1 MDAHAM
7 PSLGYGL
14 RHDSNPT
21 KLGLMD
27 CAGLAD
33 AYLIGMSE
41 GPNFD
46 AAMERRFQEY
56 VEDLGTVVGNDARRR
71 GLSDY
76 MTGLLLPGERKS
88 MEPIAERLESG
99 NVSRRHQSIQHF
111 VSEASWKDGPVR
123 ERVLGRVVP
132 AMQKRGTIEHWIVDD
147 TTLLKSG
154 RHGVAIQYSGL
165 VGTTASRWSACR
177 WRPRPSACRSPA
189 ISTCP
194 RTDRKRRLHAG
205 VPPHLTFRTKIEMA
219 IDQIRHAVAAGLPR
233 GIVLADAAYG
243 GARRFRD
250 ALRDL
255 ALSYALG
262 IESNTTV
269 VPTADPAN
277 GRTRS
282 VKVQAGAVRV
292 DVLASAWE
300 PHHWRPV
307 SWREGSAGQLS
318 GRFAARRVQVA
329 PTQRRDHL
337 DPEEW
342 LIVQDAEAAKDRRFW
357 LSSLPAD
364 TPLEDLVRHVKGRYR
379 VEQDYRELKQE
390 VGLAKFEG
398 RGWRGF
404 NHHVTLCLAAYGFLV
419 CERSLFPPPRPAEAD
434 TDGAA
439 QSILHRLATSPHR
452 PHDHA

>member
-1 MDAHAM
+1 MPVACDLYLPEDWAH
-7 PSLGYGL
+7 
-14 RHDSNPT
+14 
-21 KLGLMD
+21 
-27 CAGLAD
+27 
-33 AYLIGMSE
+33 
-41 GPNFD
+41 
-46 AAMERRFQEY
+46 
-56 VEDLGTVVGNDARRR
+56 
-71 GLSDY
+71 
-76 MTGLLLPGERKS
+76 
-88 MEPIAERLESG
+88 
-99 NVSRRHQSIQHF
+99 
-111 VSEASWKDGPVR
+111 
-123 ERVLGRVVP
+123 
-132 AMQKRGTIEHWIVDD
+132 
-147 TTLLKSG
+147 
-154 RHGVAIQYSGL
+154 
-165 VGTTASRWSACR
+165 
-177 WRPRPSACRSPA
+177 
-189 ISTCP
+189 
-194 RTDRKRRLHAG
+194 DRKRRLHAG

-269 VPTADPAN
+269 VPAATADPAN

-300 PHHWRPV
+300 PQDWRTV

>member
-1 MDAHAM
+1 
-7 PSLGYGL
+7 
-14 RHDSNPT
+14 
-21 KLGLMD
+21 MD

-154 RHGVAIQYSGL
+154 RHSVGVAIQYSGL

>member
-1 MDAHAM
+1 
-7 PSLGYGL
+7 
-14 RHDSNPT
+14 
-21 KLGLMD
+21 
-27 CAGLAD
+27 
-33 AYLIGMSE
+33 MSE
-41 GPNFD
+41 GPSFD

-56 VEDLGTVVGNDARRR
+56 VEDLGAVVGNDARRR

-99 NVSRRHQSIQHF
+99 NVSRRHQAIQHF

-132 AMQKRGTIEHWIVDD
+132 VMQKRGAIEHWIVDD

-154 RHGVAIQYSGL
+154 QHSVGVAIQYSGL
-165 VGTTASRWSACR
+165 VGTTANCQSLVSLSLATEAASMPVACDLYLPEE
-177 WRPRPSACRSPA
+177 WAC
-189 ISTCP
+189 
-194 RTDRKRRLHAG
+194 DRKRRLHAG

-243 GARRFRD
+243 GARSFRD

-269 VPTADPAN
+269 VPVIAPGHAAASD
-277 GRTRS
+277 RS

-292 DVLASAWE
+292 DVLAGEWE
-300 PHHWRPV
+300 PRDWRTV

-329 PTQRRDHL
+329 PTRHRDHL
-337 DPEEW
+337 DAEEW
-342 LIVQDAEAAKDRRFW
+342 LIVQDAEAPGDRRFW

-364 TPLEDLVRHVKGRYR
+364 TPIEDLVRHVKGRYR

-419 CERSLFPPPRPAEAD
+419 SERSLFPPQQPAQANP
-434 TDGAA
+434 DGAP
-439 QSILHRLATSPHR
+439 QSLLHRLAPPPHR

>member
-1 MDAHAM
+1 
-7 PSLGYGL
+7 
-14 RHDSNPT
+14 
-21 KLGLMD
+21 
-27 CAGLAD
+27 
-33 AYLIGMSE
+33 
-41 GPNFD
+41 
-46 AAMERRFQEY
+46 
-56 VEDLGTVVGNDARRR
+56 
-71 GLSDY
+71 
-76 MTGLLLPGERKS
+76 LLPGERKS

-99 NVSRRHQSIQHF
+99 NVSRRHQAIQHF

-123 ERVLGRVVP
+123 ERVLGWVVP
-132 AMQKRGTIEHWIVDD
+132 VMQKRGAIEHWIVDD

-154 RHGVAIQYSGL
+154 QHSVGVAIQYSGL
-165 VGTTASRWSACR
+165 VGTTANCQSLVSLSLATEAASMPVACDLYLPEE
-177 WRPRPSACRSPA
+177 WAC
-189 ISTCP
+189 
-194 RTDRKRRLHAG
+194 DRKRRLHAG

-243 GARRFRD
+243 GARSFRD

-269 VPTADPAN
+269 VPVIAPGHAAASD
-277 GRTRS
+277 RS

-292 DVLASAWE
+292 DVLAGEWE
-300 PHHWRPV
+300 PRDWRTV

-329 PTQRRDHL
+329 PTRHRDHL
-337 DPEEW
+337 DAEEW
-342 LIVQDAEAAKDRRFW
+342 LIVQDAEAPGDRRFW

-364 TPLEDLVRHVKGRYR
+364 TPIEDLVRHVKGRYR

-419 CERSLFPPPRPAEAD
+419 SERSLFPPQQPAQANP
-434 TDGAA
+434 DGAP
-439 QSILHRLATSPHR
+439 QSLLHRLAPPPHR

>member
-1 MDAHAM
+1 ME
-7 PSLGYGL
+7 
-14 RHDSNPT
+14 
-21 KLGLMD
+21 
-27 CAGLAD
+27 D
-33 AYLIGMSE
+33 AYLRGMSE
-41 GPNFD
+41 GPSFD

-56 VEDLGTVVGNDARRR
+56 VEDLGAAVGNDARRR

-99 NVSRRHQSIQHF
+99 NVSRRHQAIQHF

-132 AMQKRGTIEHWIVDD
+132 VMQKRGAIEHWIVDD

-154 RHGVAIQYSGL
+154 QHSVGVAIQYSGL
-165 VGTTASRWSACR
+165 VGTTANCQSLVSLSLATEAASMPVACDLYLPEE
-177 WRPRPSACRSPA
+177 WAC
-189 ISTCP
+189 
-194 RTDRKRRLHAG
+194 DRKRRLHAG

-243 GARRFRD
+243 GARSFRD

-269 VPTADPAN
+269 VPVIAPGHAAASD
-277 GRTRS
+277 RS

-292 DVLASAWE
+292 DVLAGAWE
-300 PHHWRPV
+300 PRDWRPV

-329 PTQRRDHL
+329 PTRHRDHL
-337 DPEEW
+337 DGEEW
-342 LIVQDAEAAKDRRFW
+342 LIVQDAEAPGDRRFW

-364 TPLEDLVRHVKGRYR
+364 TPIEDLVRHVKGRYR

-419 CERSLFPPPRPAEAD
+419 SERSLFPPQQPAQANP
-434 TDGAA
+434 DGAP
-439 QSILHRLATSPHR
+439 QSLLHRLAPPPHR